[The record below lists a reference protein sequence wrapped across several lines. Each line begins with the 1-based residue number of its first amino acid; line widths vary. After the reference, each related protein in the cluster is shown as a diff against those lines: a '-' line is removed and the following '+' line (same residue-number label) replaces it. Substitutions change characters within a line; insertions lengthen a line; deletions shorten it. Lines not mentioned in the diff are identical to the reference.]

1 MPSVSSEDGGLED
14 RDEDFFEQ
22 SEKESE
28 KLGEVRNLS
37 APVCSVPKVASGSNL
52 ASVRL
57 LFFSDI
63 PFSNFN
69 LPDFSVFLNEQI
81 FVKHYGQSYNKLF

>member
-52 ASVRL
+52 ASVRVL
-57 LFFSDI
+57 FLFF
-63 PFSNFN
+63 
-69 LPDFSVFLNEQI
+69 
-81 FVKHYGQSYNKLF
+81 